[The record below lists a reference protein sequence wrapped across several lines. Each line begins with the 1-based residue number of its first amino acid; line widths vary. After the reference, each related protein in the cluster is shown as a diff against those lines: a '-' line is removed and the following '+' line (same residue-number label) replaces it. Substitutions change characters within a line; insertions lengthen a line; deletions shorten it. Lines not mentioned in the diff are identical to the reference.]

1 MRASRQVV
9 IPLWADHLGL
19 APAAASLI
27 YGLAAAIDMA
37 VFYPAGK
44 VMDQHGRIWVA
55 VPSTLL
61 MGLSLMMMSFASSLP
76 MFLVAS
82 MLVGLG
88 NGIGSG
94 IVMTLGADASP
105 RAGRAEFLGIWRM
118 LSDIG
123 ASGGPVLLSAVTA
136 AASLAGGMLTIGAL
150 GLVAAGVFWRWVPR
164 PAAR

>member
-1 MRASRQVV
+1 
-9 IPLWADHLGL
+9 
-19 APAAASLI
+19 
-27 YGLAAAIDMA
+27 
-37 VFYPAGK
+37 
-44 VMDQHGRIWVA
+44 VA

-61 MGLSLMMMSFASSLP
+61 MGLALMMMSFTTGPA

-82 MLVGLG
+82 MLIGLG

-123 ASGGPVLLSAVTA
+123 SSGGPVLLSAVTA
-136 AASLAGGMLTIGAL
+136 AASLAVGMVTVGAL
-150 GLVAAGVFWRWVPR
+150 GIVAAGVFWRWVPR
-164 PAAR
+164 RGDHGAT